1 MVEYQKECDVMRAT
15 VILVIGAGI
24 LVSGCATRREIIQAD
39 RYDARVQRA
48 ECREAKAYRG
58 KRAQAIECAEARD
71 AKAQLRADQAAP
83 Y

>member
-1 MVEYQKECDVMRAT
+1 MRTT
-15 VILVIGAGI
+15 VILAIGAG
-24 LVSGCATRREIIQAD
+24 LMLSGCVTRRDVVRAD